1 MFNIWQD
8 IGLMTWLTRIV
19 MRVALALLILAGAV
33 WLLKR
38 PYFAINQ
45 FRFVGD
51 VQQMDESKLRGMMNK
66 HLVDGFNG
74 GFFSME
80 LQEVQASLK
89 DIGWVKSSS
98 VRRVWPHE
106 IEVTVEAYQP
116 VAVWDKQYLSIDG
129 DVFDMQ
135 LSGDARA
142 KLLVTQGPAEASKLV
157 ATQISVFAD
166 WLKPLGTLH
175 GLTLSSRYSWSA
187 VLDNGL
193 LVEFGRAD
201 TPTVLAERA
210 ARLAQ
215 SSKFIKDNMDTG
227 SGAYIDLRYP
237 NGFAMKT
244 DKLHRVAD
252 AAEVK
257 QQVVTK

>member
-8 IGLMTWLTRIV
+8 VDLMGWLTRIV
-19 MRVALALLILAGAV
+19 MRVAICLLVLAGVV

-51 VQQMDESKLRGMMNK
+51 VQQMDESKLRNMMEK
-66 HLVDGFNG
+66 HLADGLAG

-80 LQEVQASLK
+80 LQDVQASLK

-106 IEVTVEAYQP
+106 IEVAVEAYQP
-116 VAVWDKQYLSIDG
+116 VAIWGKQYLSVEG

-135 LSGDARA
+135 LSNEARA
-142 KLLVTQGPAEASKLV
+142 KLLVTQGPPEASKLV
-157 ATQISVFAD
+157 ATQMPIFNE
-166 WLKPLGTLH
+166 WLKPLGSTMKD
-175 GLTLSSRYSWSA
+175 LTLSSRYSWSA
-187 VLDNGL
+187 ALANGL
-193 LVEFGRAD
+193 VIEFGRAD

-210 ARLAQ
+210 ARLTQ
-215 SSKFIKDNMDTG
+215 SAAFIKENMDSG
-227 SGAYIDLRYP
+227 QGAYIDMRYP
-237 NGFAMKT
+237 NGFAIRT

-252 AAEVK
+252 AVQTTGEQK
-257 QQVVTK
+257 